1 MALREGRNGT
11 SPWRGTTT
19 ALGLLAGAQRGVT
32 EATLLR
38 VHGFTFEL
46 LTGLVH
52 NGVRC
57 Q

>member
-1 MALREGRNGT
+1 MLRH
-11 SPWRGTTT
+11 GTTT